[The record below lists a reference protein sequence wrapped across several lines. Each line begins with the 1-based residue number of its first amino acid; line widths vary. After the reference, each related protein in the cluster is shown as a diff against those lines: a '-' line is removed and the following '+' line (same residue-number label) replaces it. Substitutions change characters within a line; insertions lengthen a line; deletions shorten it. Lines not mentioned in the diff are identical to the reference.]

1 MVLFIGTFFLFP
13 LTLSTLPYL
22 FSLFLK
28 QSHQSHGP
36 VESISSWLLFH
47 TSTLSIHS
55 ITLSSTSVGAW
66 SIFICLTA
74 SRSRLFLLFFW
85 SGFTFP
91 TPSCFFPHINHEPL
105 PSLHIIIF
113 GAVQYLSHQS
123 STPPNWQLLLQLVY
137 LKFHSLLPPTQT
149 KSLHHHIHPLATT
162 SLTLLPSPPSPI
174 HVGFFSPWGSS
185 VGFIILQNDF
195 MLTITDIPL

>member
-74 SRSRLFLLFFW
+74 SRSRLFYYFFGLV
-85 SGFTFP
+85 SRF
-91 TPSCFFPHINHEPL
+91 PSCFFPHINHEPL

-123 STPPNWQLLLQLVY
+123 STPPNWQLLLQSVY

-195 MLTITDIPL
+195 MLTIKDIPL

>member
-13 LTLSTLPYL
+13 LTLSTLLYL

-55 ITLSSTSVGAW
+55 ITLSSTSVGTW

-74 SRSRLFLLFFW
+74 SRSRLFYYFFGLVSRFPHHLVSFLTSTMNLYLLCISLFLVRCNIYHIRAQLHLIGSFYCNR
-85 SGFTFP
+85 STSSSTASSLPPRQSHYIIIFIP
-91 TPSCFFPHINHEPL
+91 LPRPRSPFFPLLPL
-105 PSLHIIIF
+105 PSTSVSFHLEE
-113 GAVQYLSHQS
+113 ALSVS
-123 STPPNWQLLLQLVY
+123 
-137 LKFHSLLPPTQT
+137 
-149 KSLHHHIHPLATT
+149 
-162 SLTLLPSPPSPI
+162 
-174 HVGFFSPWGSS
+174 
-185 VGFIILQNDF
+185 
-195 MLTITDIPL
+195 

>member
-1 MVLFIGTFFLFP
+1 MTAFPHLHTLHPLNHSFLYFSGRLIHLYMSHCLP
-13 LTLSTLPYL
+13 LSP
-22 FSLFLK
+22 
-28 QSHQSHGP
+28 
-36 VESISSWLLFH
+36 
-47 TSTLSIHS
+47 
-55 ITLSSTSVGAW
+55 
-66 SIFICLTA
+66 
-74 SRSRLFLLFFW
+74 FLLFFW

-123 STPPNWQLLLQLVY
+123 STPPNWQLLLQSVY

-149 KSLHHHIHPLATT
+149 KSLHHHIHLLATT

-174 HVGFFSPWGSS
+174 HVGFFSP
-185 VGFIILQNDF
+185 
-195 MLTITDIPL
+195 